1 MTNFDAVDDRD
12 VALRLAL
19 EKIRT
24 LKKALEDQRARDSRP
39 VAIVGCGLRLPGGV
53 TNLEQFGDL
62 LFSGRSAVGPTPA
75 SRWSSRQYHDP
86 DPACAG
92 KMYVDHAAF
101 LDDVDRFDAGFF
113 DISPREAVDMDP
125 QQRLLLE
132 IVWEAFEHAGIA
144 PDRLRGSNTG
154 VYLGMSMDDYAHVA
168 TNGWDPR
175 QINAYN
181 ALGNARSVAA
191 GRIAYAFDFTGT
203 VFQLDTACSSSL
215 VAVHLAR
222 QALQRGEIDA
232 AVVAGANLILSPHG
246 SIGFCRMNA
255 LAPDG
260 RCKTFDASADGYGRG
275 EGVCAIVLKR
285 LDDAERDG
293 DRILGILRGSA
304 VNHDGRSNGLTAP
317 NGTRQ
322 EALLAAALRD
332 GGIAADDVLYVEAHG
347 TGTPLGDPIEVDSIG
362 RVYAPANRRG
372 EPLAIGSVKP
382 QIGHLEAAA
391 GLAGLCKLLLVGAA
405 GRVPPSP
412 HLEQPSPRIR
422 WERHALNVPR
432 DGCALPARAERLLAV
447 SGFGMSGT
455 NAHVIVG
462 VPEARPARVAPDA
475 RARVLCLSARSAGAL
490 ARLARAHTELLDGEP
505 GDLDA
510 LCRTAH
516 AGRTHFEWRRAFVFR
531 SVAEL
536 RTMLVQFASDDGA
549 ARRAPPSAERV
560 PDLADTGRIPATLA
574 ERLRREYPAFRRA
587 HDDVLLQAGQEQDIA
602 FQRALL
608 RLFEHWG
615 LRPAAVQVE
624 GGVQAAPLDEEAG
637 WAAMLEIVAEAYERG
652 VAIEWSALHPG
663 SAGRASL
670 PTYPFERQ
678 RHWKTFEDAV
688 SSSLHAPRSVPVPIA
703 SPFEATLRDHR
714 VFGWCVAP
722 GALHLSICQA
732 HLTGRPGPGWINLA
746 EVSFDEPLVCA
757 DGAVPAPIQCRVADD
772 DAAIAVLSVQLSEKF
787 HLRATLEATTR
798 PDRIG
803 APVWC
808 AEEPSMRGEAGDVV
822 YAAQARRGLELGP
835 SFRWIERYWRAADTV
850 FAELAQPEAARSS
863 STALHP
869 GLIDSC
875 LQLLG
880 VALGRDD
887 ERMFI
892 PFFARQASFARELAA
907 GERFRCVAWIE
918 NGDGPVESARGHF
931 VLFGEH
937 DPRPVFVLNGL
948 QVREVTPAKL
958 QARRPDESLP
968 LVYRWEWRPVA
979 QPAIPSAPPVSR
991 WIVQGDGDTAARLA
1005 AALRSMGEVV
1015 HADVRDSLDAVVW
1028 CPRLNKDVPP
1038 AEEAR
1043 RLALALIGRAGTAIN
1058 AGATM
1063 HVVLEE
1069 PPGSRG
1075 LVMGAMEILVRT
1087 WNAERGGRGTRL
1099 WQVPASM
1106 DGARLA
1112 RLLRD
1117 AATNAPSGN
1126 VARAGL
1132 VGMEARALVGM
1143 APPPSLPAPSGR
1155 WAGKT
1160 CLVTG
1165 ASGGLGLALCRHLAS
1180 GGARRLF
1187 CVARRMDDMA
1197 ALRRFV
1203 SQRHLSC
1210 DIVPI
1215 SIDVAQPDAVRT
1227 LVASIAATDAGELHA
1242 VFHLAGAIADQL
1254 LVDANEA
1261 AAAEAFRAKAEGA
1274 WNLHEA
1280 TRSLALEEFVCF
1292 SSVASI
1298 LPNAG
1303 QGLYGASNAFVN
1315 DLCVARREAGLRA
1328 HSLCWGPWAGPGMAS
1343 ALPQATL
1350 DAMRALRLRHLGVE
1364 EALGLLDGL
1373 CDADEPVL
1381 VVVTGSDALALPR
1394 QLLQPMHAPA
1404 EPAGIAPSLPRSG
1417 VRETIA
1423 TIVAEVLEIDSRDLL
1438 RSDDPLDRFGLD
1450 SLMGVDVVER
1460 LNAAFGATLPITAR
1474 ISVTG
1479 LSTLA
1484 ALVMA
1489 STSRSERARPL
1500 LVPVGPTS
1508 ATTCHAR
1515 VVGFHFLGGEI
1526 DCFTA
1531 WADGLGQGIEV
1542 LAAAWRDV
1550 NVPEARPSIAAAAA
1564 AIARALAALEPRPT
1578 VLYGHS
1584 MGALLAYEV
1593 AAALHRDGFNAPLH
1607 VVVGAM
1613 WAPADHAAMMARPSG
1628 TLEGL
1633 LAALSAG
1640 GATLGDHD
1648 GWRRL
1653 AQGDME
1659 MMQAHAPSDLVLPW
1673 PVTAVCGGRDGV
1685 VDASEMERWCST
1697 TSAGFRRH
1705 GVDGDHLFVLKPAEL
1720 LSVLQRVLD
1729 DDVHD
1734 PACEL

>member
-1 MTNFDAVDDRD
+1 MTNSDAVDDRD

-24 LKKALEDQRARDSRP
+24 LKKELEDQRSRDSRP

-53 TNLEQFGDL
+53 TNLEQFGEL

-101 LDDVDRFDAGFF
+101 LDDVDRFDASFF
-113 DISPREAVDMDP
+113 DISSREAVEMDP

-132 IVWEAFEHAGIA
+132 VVWEAFEHAGIA

-168 TNGWDPR
+168 THGWDPR

-222 QALQRGEIDA
+222 QALQRGEIEA

-322 EALLAAALRD
+322 EALLVAALRD
-332 GGIAADDVLYVEAHG
+332 GGIAAEDVLYIEAHG
-347 TGTPLGDPIEVDSIG
+347 TGTPIGDPIEVDSIG

-372 EPLAIGSVKP
+372 ERLAIGSLKP

-412 HLEQPSPRIR
+412 HLGQPSSRIR
-422 WERHALNVPR
+422 WERYALDVPR

-462 VPEARPARVAPDA
+462 VPEARPARVEPDA
-475 RARVLCLSARSAGAL
+475 RARLLCVSARSAGAL
-490 ARLARAHTELLDGEP
+490 ARLAQAHAERLDGEP

-536 RTMLVQFASDDGA
+536 RTLLVQFASDEGA
-549 ARRAPPSAERV
+549 ARRAPRSAERV
-560 PDLADTGRIPATLA
+560 PDLADIGRIPATLA

-587 HDDVLLQAGQEQDIA
+587 HDDALLQTGQVQDIA

-615 LRPAAVQVE
+615 MRPGAVHFE
-624 GGVQAAPLDEEAG
+624 DGVQSAALDEDAG
-637 WAAMLEIVAEAYERG
+637 WAAMLEIVAAGYERG

-663 SAGRASL
+663 SAGRACL
-670 PTYPFERQ
+670 PTYPFERE
-678 RHWKTFEDAV
+678 RHWKTFEDDV
-688 SSSLHAPRSVPVPIA
+688 SSSLNVPRSVQVPIA
-703 SPFEATLRDHR
+703 SPVEATLRDHR

-722 GALHLSICQA
+722 GALHLSICQT
-732 HLTGRPGPGWINLA
+732 HLAGRPGPGWINLA
-746 EVSFDEPLVCA
+746 AVSFDEPLFCA
-757 DGAVPAPIQCRVADD
+757 DGAVPAPIQCRVAAD
-772 DAAIAVLSVQLSEKF
+772 DAAIAVLSVQPSQKF
-787 HLRATLEATTR
+787 HLRATWEVTTR
-798 PDRIG
+798 PDRIA
-803 APVWC
+803 APAWR
-808 AEEPSMRGEAGDVV
+808 AEEPSMRGKAGHVV

-835 SFRWIERYWRAADTV
+835 SFRWIERYWQATGTV
-850 FAELAQPEAARSS
+850 FAELARPEAARSS
-863 STALHP
+863 SSALHP

-875 LQLLG
+875 LQLLR

-907 GERFRCVAWIE
+907 GDRFRCVAWIE
-918 NGDGPVESARGHF
+918 NGDGAVESVRGQLA
-931 VLFGEH
+931 LFGEN
-937 DPRPVFVLNGL
+937 DPHPIFMLDGL

-958 QARRPDESLP
+958 QARRPDVSSP

-979 QPAIPSAPPVSR
+979 QPAIPSAPPTTGWS
-991 WIVQGDGDTAARLA
+991 IQGDGDTAAKLV

-1015 HADVRDSLDAVVW
+1015 HADVRDPLDTVVW
-1028 CPRLNKDVPP
+1028 CPRLNEGVPP

-1043 RLALALIGRAGTAIN
+1043 RLALALIGRAGKAMDV
-1058 AGATM
+1058 GATM

-1069 PPGSRG
+1069 SPGNGG
-1075 LVMGAMEILVRT
+1075 LAMGALEILVRT

-1099 WQVPASM
+1099 WRVPASI

-1117 AATNAPSGN
+1117 EATTAPPGN
-1126 VARAGL
+1126 VARASLAGVEERSL
-1132 VGMEARALVGM
+1132 VGVTPLPSRS
-1143 APPPSLPAPSGR
+1143 APFGR
-1155 WAGKT
+1155 WVGKT

-1187 CVARRMDDMA
+1187 CAARRMDDMA
-1197 ALRRFV
+1197 ALRRFI
-1203 SQRHLSC
+1203 SERHLSC

-1215 SIDVAQPDAVRT
+1215 AIDIARPDAVRA
-1227 LVASIAATDAGELHA
+1227 LVASIVATDAGELHA
-1242 VFHLAGAIADQL
+1242 VFHLAGTMADRL

-1274 WNLHEA
+1274 WNLHDA

-1303 QGLYGASNAFVN
+1303 QGLYGAANAFVN

-1328 HSLCWGPWAGPGMAS
+1328 LSLCWGPWAGPGMAS
-1343 ALPQATL
+1343 DLPRVTL
-1350 DAMRALRLRHLGVE
+1350 DAMRALRLRHLGVD
-1364 EALGLLDGL
+1364 EALGLLDDL
-1373 CDADEPVL
+1373 RDADDAVL
-1381 VVVTGSDALALPR
+1381 VVVAGGDALALPR
-1394 QLLQPMHAPA
+1394 QLLQPIHAPA
-1404 EPAGIAPSLPRSG
+1404 DPAGIAPALPRNG

-1423 TIVAEVLEIDSRDLL
+1423 AIVAEVLEIDNRDLL
-1438 RSDDPLDRFGLD
+1438 LSDDPLDRFGLD
-1450 SLMGVDVVER
+1450 SLMGVEVVER
-1460 LNAAFGATLPITAR
+1460 VNAAFGATLPITAR

-1479 LSTLA
+1479 LSTLV

-1489 STSRSERARPL
+1489 SMSHSEEARPL
-1500 LVPVGPTS
+1500 LVPVGQRS
-1508 ATTCHAR
+1508 GTTCRAR
-1515 VVGFHFLGGEI
+1515 VIGFHFLGGEV

-1531 WADGLGQGIEV
+1531 WGDGLGQNIEV

-1550 NVPEARPSIAAAAA
+1550 SVPDERSSITVAAA

-1584 MGALLAYEV
+1584 MGALLTYEV
-1593 AAALHRDGFNAPLH
+1593 AAALHRDGFDAPLH

-1613 WAPADHAAMMARPSG
+1613 WAPADHTAMMTRTSG

-1640 GATLGDHD
+1640 GATLGDHQ

-1653 AQGDME
+1653 AQGDMA
-1659 MMQAHAPSDLVLPW
+1659 MMQAHVPTDRVLPW
-1673 PVTAVCGGRDGV
+1673 PVTAVCGDRDGV
-1685 VDASEMERWCST
+1685 VDSSEMERWRST
-1697 TSAGFRRH
+1697 TSAAFRRLS
-1705 GVDGDHLFVLKPAEL
+1705 VDGDHLFVLKPAEL

-1729 DDVHD
+1729 DDVHK
-1734 PACEL
+1734 PTCEL